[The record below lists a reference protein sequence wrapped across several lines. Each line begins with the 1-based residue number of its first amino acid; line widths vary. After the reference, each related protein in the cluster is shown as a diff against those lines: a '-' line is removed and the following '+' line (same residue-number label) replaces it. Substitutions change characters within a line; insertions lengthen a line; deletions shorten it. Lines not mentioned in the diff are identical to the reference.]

1 MTIIWCM
8 VSETRS
14 ATDIIFCH
22 SEPFFALL
30 PSYRPRKPKFWKNE
44 KKKKTEGIII
54 LQMCTINDSHIM
66 YDSWDME
73 HDDRQN
79 FLSFWTIFCTLTPTP
94 LPPFPPHPNNPPKNQ
109 NFEKIEKNA
118 WRNYHFTHVYH
129 KWQSYDVWFL
139 RYWVQWIEFFIL
151 DQLLAFYPLTTQ
163 KI

>member
-8 VSETRS
+8 VPETRS

-44 KKKKTEGIII
+44 KKKKNWRYYHFTNVYHKWQSYYVWLLRYGAWWPTEFFVI
-54 LQMCTINDSHIM
+54 LDH
-66 YDSWDME
+66 
-73 HDDRQN
+73 
-79 FLSFWTIFCTLTPTP
+79 FLHFN
-94 LPPFPPHPNNPPKNQ
+94 PHPNNPTKNQ
-109 NFEKIEKNA
+109 NFEKLEKNA
-118 WRNYHFTHVYH
+118 WINYHFTHVYH